1 MSISLSSMEKY
12 AHCALKLQL
21 TQLTMDD
28 LFQVINIPNRS
39 QYQMVLKLSFFWD
52 SLFWLGK
59 MFQNELFGWE
69 KFYGTR
75 IWTLRITCGK
85 WLKSNITRSLKFQF
99 KWCSCGFSLSRTL
112 HLFKSSSLFIK
123 MLIYHFL
130 ENIFTEKII
139 FLINLPDHR

>member
-39 QYQMVLKLSFFWD
+39 QYQLALTI
-52 SLFWLGK
+52 LFLRLIFLLGK